1 MAGVA
6 WPVAGRV
13 LADSFGTLAVPDQ
26 GQLVSEKAFRSG
38 RSVSEHSLR
47 LGPLVSEKSLHLSF
61 WFLAGD
67 FGKVLTRVLSG

>member
-26 GQLVSEKAFRSG
+26 GQLVSEKALRSG

-47 LGPLVSEKSLHLSF
+47 LGPLVSEKSLRTCRSGF
-61 WFLAGD
+61 W
-67 FGKVLTRVLSG
+67 RVILEKC